1 MFRDRFTSEAHSLYE
16 RQLADVHSM
25 LTYEEYKSYLD
36 AFQKE
41 ALDSAKGIQSQ
52 PLLLS
57 PPSPLHPSIIRWM
70 RSRGWHISND
80 ASQLEVRRESEV
92 LVVSHLG
99 RLFDDLM
106 RVIRIITSQEE
117 DQIAPISRYE
127 FISRVKKT
135 FFNIFDDYID
145 LFLWLKT
152 SSQTLSSSS
161 SYSSYSSLLALISAT
176 IEEKQRSHIFQRNL
190 LPSLFLQCVK
200 GVITVYGSLGLE
212 HSLWSLPLT
221 PQLLLHLFETKLS
234 VINDETLE
242 RKLTLYSAHL
252 ALALKDHCE
261 FTRIEGSSSSSS
273 SSFSSFSSFSPS
285 NLVLE
290 FGFPLRGLHKPP
302 SICELEVSL
311 T

>member
-1 MFRDRFTSEAHSLYE
+1 MFRDTFTSEAHSLYE
-16 RQLADVHSM
+16 RQQSDVHSM
-25 LTYEEYKSYLD
+25 LKYEEYKSYLE

-57 PPSPLHPSIIRWM
+57 SPSPLHPSIIRWM

-80 ASQLEVRRESEV
+80 YSELEVRRESEV

-106 RVIRIITSQEE
+106 RVITSQEE

-135 FFNIFDDYID
+135 SFNISDDYID

-176 IEEKQRSHIFQRNL
+176 IEEKHRSHIFQRNL
-190 LPSLFLQCVK
+190 LPFLFLQCVK
-200 GVITVYGSLGLE
+200 GVVTVYGRLGLE

-242 RKLTLYSAHL
+242 SKLTLYSAHF

-261 FTRIEGSSSSSS
+261 FTRIEDSSSSSSS
-273 SSFSSFSSFSPS
+273 SSFSSSK
-285 NLVLE
+285 LVLE

-302 SICELEVSL
+302 SICEIEVSL